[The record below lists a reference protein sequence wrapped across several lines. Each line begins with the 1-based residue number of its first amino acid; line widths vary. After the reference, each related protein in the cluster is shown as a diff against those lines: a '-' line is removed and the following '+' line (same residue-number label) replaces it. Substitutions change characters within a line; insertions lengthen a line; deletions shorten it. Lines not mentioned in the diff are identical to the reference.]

1 MFCNQIKVKD
11 DSGWYE
17 IYSDPKLPFPLSS
30 EQIRINKVCM
40 CVSIDIGIKNFAIRI
55 ENKFP
60 DKIIPVLFE
69 KIDFREKESGT
80 ACIDPNVIRNLNTF
94 LKSCMPLIRLA
105 DIIVIERQ
113 LAVNVKSSALFNM
126 VINYFMSREE
136 QMPNTVICAVNPK
149 LKTHIF
155 RPGKLS
161 KVEVKKWA
169 IDKALEILTQQKDYW
184 SLKQILIHKGKSK
197 TKADDLS
204 DTVVQLEALKLLFS

>member
-1 MFCNQIKVKD
+1 MFCKQIKVKD

-17 IYSDPKLPFPLSS
+17 IYSDQHLPFPLSDQ
-30 EQIRINKVCM
+30 QIRINKVCT

-55 ENKFP
+55 EDRYINRSVP
-60 DKIIPVLFE
+60 KIFE

-80 ACIDPNVIRNLNTF
+80 TSINPDVIRNLSNF
-94 LKSCMPLIRLA
+94 LDSLMHIIELA

-126 VINYFMSREE
+126 VIGYFVSRESRL
-136 QMPNTVICAVNPK
+136 PNTVICAVNPK
-149 LKTHIF
+149 LKTYMF
-155 RPGKLS
+155 KPGKLS

-169 IDKALEILTQQKDYW
+169 IEKALEILLNYQDIW
-184 SLKQILIHKGKSK
+184 SWNMIIAHKGKSK

-204 DTVVQLEALKLLFS
+204 DTVVQLEALKMLFS